1 MSDYKVTQK
10 GSPYDGRKAEINK
23 RAMNRELRTIEQK
36 HRDTVD
42 NLEKVNAGELV
53 EIRNQHD
60 RDIAV
65 ENDKK
70 EKVLQQMQKHL
81 TSTQEM
87 TDKEIKNL
95 KSHTEKTRTE
105 EQNRLSDQRTKVNE
119 DHKLYLE
126 DENYRY
132 NKSIQDLN
140 NNMEAKIHNVK
151 TVKQEQLVATEQFQ
165 QGKIDTLRSN
175 FKNQYETDAEK
186 YEKIKR
192 HQDVTFKKQRVDTY
206 NHQNQELDKITTQGR
221 KDYEQRTE
229 NYQKGLKEQE
239 LMFEKKYADALKK
252 NQEDYKKLEELNQKS
267 LNNIKTAMHKEIKL
281 TESRQSDPF
290 YEFIE
295 LKPQLSKTPDGYE
308 VRVAVPEYA
317 KHDVIMTT
325 NPKEII
331 LTMNRRYVDNRKG
344 ENGTS
349 TKINKVES
357 MVTRLPVTDVLN
369 AKSVKSN
376 YDSGVLTFTIN
387 KA

>member
-192 HQDVTFKKQRVDTY
+192 HQDVTFKKQLVDTY